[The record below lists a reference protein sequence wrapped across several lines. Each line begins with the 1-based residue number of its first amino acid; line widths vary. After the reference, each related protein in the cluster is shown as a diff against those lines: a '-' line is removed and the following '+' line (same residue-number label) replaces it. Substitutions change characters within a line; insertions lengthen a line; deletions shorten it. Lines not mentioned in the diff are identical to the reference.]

1 MGMSSGCYS
10 MVVEKNNCGARAL
23 GYHGFRFEESRFSS
37 KDLLDHLPPPVVPVI
52 RHPPPLDRDS
62 SAGRSS
68 GKNSRRGRD
77 RRSAWKFKAT
87 PQGHRG

>member
-1 MGMSSGCYS
+1 MGFFK
-10 MVVEKNNCGARAL
+10 VVQGHL
-23 GYHGFRFEESRFSS
+23 VGYHRFRFEESRFSS

-52 RHPPPLDRDS
+52 RHPPPVDRDS

-77 RRSAWKFKAT
+77 RGSGSRQHHKAT
-87 PQGHRG
+87 AGNGEKQAFLQER